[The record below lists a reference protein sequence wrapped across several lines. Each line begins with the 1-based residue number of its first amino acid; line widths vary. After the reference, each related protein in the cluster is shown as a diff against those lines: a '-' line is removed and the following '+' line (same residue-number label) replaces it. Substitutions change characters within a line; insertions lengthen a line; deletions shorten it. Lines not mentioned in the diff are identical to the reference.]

1 MQKHGGGAVLG
12 SHHLFRAVL
21 NLHVRTWYS
30 NIFKFKYEKHHE
42 KSNNW
47 EKWLPHFEWFYGVH
61 RGECSW
67 TCGIAEFID
76 DLGGDERCHWLK
88 VKYSFK
94 MSLKRLRSSKTVG
107 VFLKSLNLA
116 TLNSACLFFPLN
128 LKTTICC
135 SDRGLCFTSTPV
147 NKGTD
152 WQGVAACA
160 FTPCKGAV
168 GYKLLILLF
177 FVEHVARRQCKFAFT
192 TVQHSARHCADI
204 WFERIR

>member
-1 MQKHGGGAVLG
+1 MASSFRVILRCAPRGMLLDLRHCWVHWWPGRR
-12 SHHLFRAVL
+12 RAVL
-21 NLHVRTWYS
+21 
-30 NIFKFKYEKHHE
+30 
-42 KSNNW
+42 
-47 EKWLPHFEWFYGVH
+47 
-61 RGECSW
+61 
-67 TCGIAEFID
+67 
-76 DLGGDERCHWLK
+76 
-88 VKYSFK
+88 
-94 MSLKRLRSSKTVG
+94 LKRLQTSKTAG

-116 TLNSACLFFPLN
+116 TLNSACLFSPLN

-135 SDRGLCFTSTPV
+135 SDRGLYFTSTPV

-160 FTPCKGAV
+160 FTPCQGAV